1 MSTTYSSPETFNNTV
16 YVQVGQLV
24 LVKRNCFE
32 QKGEFGIII
41 KCTNPDFS
49 VGYDDDWWVY
59 IGGELTL
66 VKNFQIYPVNLH

>member
-1 MSTTYSSPETFNNTV
+1 MSTTYSVLTTNDFVEPV
-16 YVQVGQLV
+16 RVGQLV
-24 LVKRNCFE
+24 VVKRNCFE

-59 IGGELTL
+59 MDGDL
-66 VKNFQIYPVNLH
+66 VLIKNFQIYPVDLN